1 MLISCTRRAS
11 RLGSIFCLLAS
22 HGAVIKASK
31 QTAAGPRSPQRSAR
45 RVARQRG
52 ATVGIP
58 FELVGAR
65 GLHEAVET
73 GPGLGTLDDI
83 GEEMILTP
91 EYHLCVILAISGM
104 KSSSTTVATQ
114 IFGRTVRRQYIER
127 HTGGP
132 VVHVEVASGVATVVI
147 ARNLDPVAR
156 AANTSSPSLRDAGGF
171 ATPK

>member
-1 MLISCTRRAS
+1 
-11 RLGSIFCLLAS
+11 
-22 HGAVIKASK
+22 
-31 QTAAGPRSPQRSAR
+31 
-45 RVARQRG
+45 
-52 ATVGIP
+52 
-58 FELVGAR
+58 
-65 GLHEAVET
+65 
-73 GPGLGTLDDI
+73 
-83 GEEMILTP
+83 
-91 EYHLCVILAISGM
+91 M

-132 VVHVEVASGVATVVI
+132 VVHVEVAPGVATVVI